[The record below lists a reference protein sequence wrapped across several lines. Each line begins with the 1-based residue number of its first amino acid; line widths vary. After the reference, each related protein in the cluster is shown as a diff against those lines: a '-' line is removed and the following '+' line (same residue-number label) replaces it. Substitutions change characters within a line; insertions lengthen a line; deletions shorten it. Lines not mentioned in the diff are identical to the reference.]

1 MNKFGSTIMILI
13 AMNSF
18 CIPFFQELEKDFL
31 LLKSSESN
39 TIVRSQ
45 NIISFLE
52 KKLKKLNNWLKKYHF
67 ICEKNEIYFFK
78 ELKPSLISKIFFYQ
92 KVLKIEST
100 LPPGKKGK
108 RKHYINSINLA
119 SEISTDNREF
129 YEYYRSR
136 ATYNDHNYFV
146 RRPYKDIF
154 RDDPMQLF
162 FDSKISTSHEY
173 QVAKLICSDMLVNYL
188 ECKIDEI
195 SQKSDATNF
204 RAQVNYT
211 WSGTKI
217 DLVELIY
224 ALKHAGLINNG
235 NTDVKELAMHL
246 GKVFNIELEDNI
258 YRIYQDIKLRKTV
271 RTKFLNRLTD
281 NFNQKLNEE
290 DV

>member
-1 MNKFGSTIMILI
+1 
-13 AMNSF
+13 MNSF
-18 CIPFFQELEKDFL
+18 CTPFFQELERDFL

-39 TIVRSQ
+39 TIVGCH
-45 NIISFLE
+45 NMIYFLE
-52 KKLKKLNNWLKKYHF
+52 RKLKKLNKWLKNHQF
-67 ICEKNEIYFFK
+67 ECEKSEVYFFK
-78 ELKPSLISKIFFYQ
+78 ELKPSLISKILFYRN
-92 KVLKIEST
+92 VLKIEST
-100 LPPGKKGK
+100 LPPGKKAK
-108 RKHYINSINLA
+108 RKHYIKA
-119 SEISTDNREF
+119 ISKLSVQIREERDF
-129 YEYYRSR
+129 YEYYRSK

-154 RDDPMQLF
+154 RDNPMQLF

-188 ECKIDEI
+188 ERKIDEI
-195 SQKSDATNF
+195 NQKGGTTNF
-204 RAQVNYT
+204 RDPIKYN

-246 GKVFNIELEDNI
+246 GKVFNIDLEDNI

-271 RTKFLNRLTD
+271 RTKFLNRITE

-290 DV
+290 DL

>member
-1 MNKFGSTIMILI
+1 
-13 AMNSF
+13 MNSF
-18 CIPFFQELEKDFL
+18 CTPFFQELERDFL

-39 TIVRSQ
+39 TIVGCQ
-45 NIISFLE
+45 NIIYFLE
-52 KKLKKLNNWLKKYHF
+52 KNLKKLNKWLKNHQF
-67 ICEKNEIYFFK
+67 ECEKSEVYFFK
-78 ELKPSLISKIFFYQ
+78 ELKPSLISKILFYQ
-92 KVLKIEST
+92 NVLKIEST
-100 LPPGKKGK
+100 LPPGKKAK
-108 RKHYINSINLA
+108 RKHYIKA
-119 SEISTDNREF
+119 ISKQSVQIREERDF

-154 RDDPMQLF
+154 RDNPMQLF

-188 ECKIDEI
+188 ERKIDEI
-195 SQKSDATNF
+195 NQKSGTANF
-204 RAQVNYT
+204 RDPVNYN

-246 GKVFNIELEDNI
+246 GKVFNIDLEDNI

-271 RTKFLNRLTD
+271 RTKFLNRLAD
-281 NFNQKLNEE
+281 NLNKKLNEE
-290 DV
+290 DL

>member
-1 MNKFGSTIMILI
+1 
-13 AMNSF
+13 MNSF
-18 CIPFFQELEKDFL
+18 CTPFFQELERDFV

-39 TIVRSQ
+39 TIVGCQ
-45 NIISFLE
+45 NIIYFLE
-52 KKLKKLNNWLKKYHF
+52 KKLKKLNKWLKKHHF
-67 ICEKNEIYFFK
+67 KCEKNEVYFFK
-78 ELKPSLISKIFFYQ
+78 KLKPSLISKIFFYQ
-92 KVLKIEST
+92 NVLKIEST

-108 RKHYINSINLA
+108 RKHYIKAINLA
-119 SEISTDNREF
+119 SKINLHNREF

-136 ATYNDHNYFV
+136 ATYNDHKYFV

-188 ECKIDEI
+188 ERKIDEI
-195 SQKSDATNF
+195 NSKNEAANF
-204 RAQVNYT
+204 REPVNYT

-235 NTDVKELAMHL
+235 NTDVKELATHL
-246 GKVFNIELEDNI
+246 GKVFNIDLEDNI

-271 RTKFLNRLTD
+271 RTKFLNRITD

-290 DV
+290 DL